1 MGLDISH
8 SILKQAAANIARS
21 GLEDRITVDCQVLEN
36 LDLPDNTFDC
46 VHCRGVL
53 MHVPEWEKALANIC
67 RVLKPGGRIAILEA
81 NAASTDA
88 AVVRL
93 ARLVMQRRSKMI
105 HTPAGLEF
113 WSEDNGVPFVVRM
126 ANIPFL
132 MSTLRKLG
140 VRTIARFA
148 TELLEIGRFPS
159 DPLRNAA
166 ARLNNLWFSLH
177 LPAIP
182 SAGNAIIGEKL

>member
-8 SILKQAAANIARS
+8 SILEQAAATIARQ
-21 GLEDRITVDCQVLEN
+21 GLGDRITVGCQALEN
-36 LDLPDNTFDC
+36 FDLRDNTFDC

-53 MHVPEWEKALANIC
+53 MHIPEWEKALASLC

-81 NAASTDA
+81 NGASAEAAF
-88 AVVRL
+88 VRL
-93 ARLVMQRRSKMI
+93 VRLVMKRRSKMVRRSG
-105 HTPAGLEF
+105 GLEF
-113 WSEDNGVPFVVRM
+113 WSEDKGFFFVVRM

-132 MSTLRKLG
+132 MNTLRKLG

-148 TELLEIGRFPS
+148 TEFFDIGRFS
-159 DPLRNAA
+159 SEPLRNAA
-166 ARLNNLWFSLH
+166 VRLNNLWFSLH
-177 LPAIP
+177 LPAMP